1 VALVLSV
8 TLMVLDHNQRH
19 LEQLRA
25 GLSIITYPLQAIVDL
40 PLTLNHWLEGALASR
55 DALQQDNNSLHQE
68 NLKLRARLQ
77 KLEALEAENLRLR
90 NLLDS
95 SLKLGDRVLAAELSA
110 VDLDPYKH
118 QVMIDK
124 GSLSGVFNG
133 QTVVDAKA
141 VMGQVI
147 HVSPFSATVL
157 LITDP
162 HHALPVQ
169 VLRNGLRS
177 IALGTGRLDQL
188 ELPYL
193 PNNADVQEGDLLV
206 TSGLGGRYPAGY
218 PVAEVV
224 QVQRLPGQPFAEV
237 IARPRAQLVRAREVL
252 LVWPTEPPEPA
263 IAEGADGHEQDG
275 AATPADASAKA
286 AEAATP

>member
-1 VALVLSV
+1 MAAVVLSI
-8 TLMVLDHNQRH
+8 TLMVLDYNQRH

-40 PLTLNHWLEGALASR
+40 PLTLSHWLEGTLASHS
-55 DALQQDNNSLHQE
+55 ALQQDNEGLRQE

-77 KLEALEAENLRLR
+77 KFEALEAENLRLR

-124 GSLSGVFNG
+124 GSLSGVFDG
-133 QTVVDAKA
+133 QTVVDAEA

-193 PNNADVQEGDLLV
+193 PNNADIEVGDLLV

-224 QVQRLPGQPFAEV
+224 QVLRRPGQPFAEI
-237 IARPRAQLVRAREVL
+237 IARPRAQLDRAREVL
-252 LVWPTEPPEPA
+252 LVWPTKPPQPDIGKTDA
-263 IAEGADGHEQDG
+263 TAEQATATTPGT
-275 AATPADASAKA
+275 AAP
-286 AEAATP
+286 

>member
-1 VALVLSV
+1 MVAVVLSI
-8 TLMVLDHNQRH
+8 TLMVLDHDRRH

-25 GLSIITYPLQAIVDL
+25 GLSVITYPLQAIADL
-40 PLTLNHWLEGALASR
+40 PLTLDRWLDEVFATR
-55 DALQQDNNSLHQE
+55 RTLQETNARLHQE
-68 NLKLRARLQ
+68 NLRLRARQ
-77 KLEALEAENLRLR
+77 MKLEALQAENLRLR

-118 QVMIDK
+118 QVLIDK

-133 QTVVDAKA
+133 QTIVDAEA

-147 HVSPFSATVL
+147 HVNPFSATVL

-193 PNNADVQEGDLLV
+193 PNDADIQVGDLLV

-224 QVQRLPGQPFAEV
+224 QVARQPGQPFAEV
-237 IARPRAQLVRAREVL
+237 IARPRAHLDRAREVL
-252 LVWPTEPPEPA
+252 LVWPTKPPEPEITPVPPA
-263 IAEGADGHEQDG
+263 TAGDAAGTGATAEVS
-275 AATPADASAKA
+275 P
-286 AEAATP
+286 